1 MKPATSNIDS
11 PLLRIYAY
19 YRLGLS
25 GLLCIMFTIGVAP
38 NVLGNLAPKLFFY
51 TTASYALLN
60 LLTLLVLWQKQF
72 YLTIEQIFFLLF
84 IDIIILVILIHASG
98 GLDSGLSLLLFVT
111 VATGS
116 ILLKPQASAALASI
130 VTLLMLSETLL
141 VIRLGFGDSRTL
153 FSAGVLGMMLFSCSL
168 AFSYFSTHLRLSA
181 ESVAAQEAHVS
192 HLQKLAK
199 LIIERMQTGI
209 IVCSPSG
216 NVDLIN
222 QSAATLL
229 NWKASSKGNRHLN
242 DIPELEEHIRLWQTY
257 PHSRAP
263 NIKTS
268 DAQSEVRLRFANLQ
282 LDSDSVISDTGETLV
297 YVEDAKALNQEAQQL
312 KLASLGRLTAS
323 IAHEIRNPLS
333 AISHAAQLMSESPDL
348 NSADSRLAEI
358 IETNTQRV
366 NQIIENILQL
376 SRRQAT
382 KPQVLELEP
391 WLQQFIADYLEQHSE
406 AATIDLQIKDQPLL
420 TRIDA
425 SHLSQILTNLTD
437 NGLRYS
443 EKVMGEARLTIR
455 VGLTSDTGL
464 AYLEVIDEGDGIPEE
479 SLKHIFEPFYT
490 TEASGSGLG
499 LYLSKELCESNHASL
514 RYIKDDEDKSCFHID
529 FAHPDRIF

>member
-1 MKPATSNIDS
+1 MKPTLSNINS

-25 GLLCIMFTIGVAP
+25 GLLFVMFALGVAP
-38 NVLGNLAPKLFFY
+38 NVLGNMAPELFFY
-51 TTASYALLN
+51 TSASYTLLSV
-60 LLTLLVLWQKQF
+60 LTLLILWQRQ
-72 YLTIEQIFFLLF
+72 YNAATEQIFFLLF

-116 ILLKPQASAALASI
+116 ILLKSQVSAALTAI
-130 VTLLMLSETLL
+130 VTLMMLAQTLFI
-141 VIRLGFGDSRTL
+141 IRIGYGDSRTL
-153 FSAGVLGMMLFSCSL
+153 FATGVLGMMLFTCSL
-168 AFSYFSTHLRLSA
+168 AFSYFSIRLRLSA

-209 IVCSPSG
+209 VVCSPSG
-216 NVDLIN
+216 EVDLIN
-222 QSAATLL
+222 QSATNLL
-229 NWKASSKGNRHLN
+229 DWKASASGSRHLN

-257 PHSRAP
+257 PHTRAP
-263 NIKTS
+263 NIKTGE
-268 DAQSEVRLRFANLQ
+268 AQNEVRLRFANLQ
-282 LDSDSVISDTGETLV
+282 LDDDQDAHPGSETLV
-297 YVEDAKALNQEAQQL
+297 YVEDTKALNQEAQQL

-323 IAHEIRNPLS
+323 IAHEIRNPLG
-333 AISHAAQLMSESPDL
+333 AISHAAQLMAESPDL
-348 NSADSRLAEI
+348 SSADHRLAEI

-366 NQIIENILQL
+366 NQIIENVMQL

-391 WLQQFIADYLEQHSE
+391 WLKQFISDYQEQHSGE
-406 AATIDLQIKDQPLL
+406 AIIDLQIEGRPLL

-443 EKVMGEARLTIR
+443 EKTIGEAKLTFRAGI
-455 VGLTSDTGL
+455 SADTEL
-464 AYLEVIDEGDGIPEE
+464 AYLDVIDEGDGIGAE

-514 RYIKDDEDKSCFHID
+514 NYLKDQHGKSCFHID